1 MAGRV
6 NLLNWDAKGGTEGL
20 FPPKPGAERG
30 APDIAGTGDTAGET
44 VPRPQGPTDAAGPTG
59 SGQAS

>member
-20 FPPKPGAERG
+20 FPARPVEPDDG
-30 APDIAGTGDTAGET
+30 APAET
-44 VPRPQGPTDAAGPTG
+44 VPRPQGPTDAAGPAG
-59 SGQAS
+59 SGGRS